1 MEEAGKTDKVF
12 QSIECSDALERFLS
26 SDEGAGSGYGVAAY
40 VGTNFVICRI
50 YDLQTNELLA
60 TLQKSGDFASLS
72 GTKLKNTLA
81 DVLDELAEQAHVSL
95 SKINVAVVS
104 GTTAMESKV
113 AGLEQP
119 ELLHDLEEELGEF
132 GRDVEYMLAGS
143 NSIAVGQAY
152 FVPCLA
158 AEVGGD
164 VICNLLAIDILG
176 ADKPQLI
183 VNTGSRGTSGIVLV
197 YGSKDK
203 LSVCVVPDGVSTKDA
218 MGRLLEVCQAELE
231 HIERMLV
238 SGDVDVEVPS
248 ELSDK
253 AQRVPDAAIEGT
265 SAVLLSEAAEDELCR
280 IVSSCNIIE
289 V

>member
-1 MEEAGKTDKVF
+1 MEEAGKTDKMF
-12 QSIECSDALERFLS
+12 QTIGCSDALERFLS

-40 VGTNFVICRI
+40 VGANFVICRI
-50 YDLQTNELLA
+50 YNLQTNELLA

-72 GTKLKNTLA
+72 GMKPKNTLA
-81 DVLDELAEQAHVSL
+81 DVLDELAEQAQVPL
-95 SKINVAVVS
+95 SKINIAVVS

-119 ELLHDLEEELGEF
+119 ELLHDLEEELGDF
-132 GRDVEYMLAGS
+132 GRDVEYMLAGA

-183 VNTGSRGTSGIVLV
+183 VNTGSRGASGIVLV

-203 LSVCVVPDGVSTKDA
+203 LSVCAVPDGVSAKDA

-231 HIERMLV
+231 HIDRMLV
-238 SGDVDVEVPS
+238 SGDAEVEVPF
-248 ELSDK
+248 ELSDR
-253 AQRVPDAAIEGT
+253 AQRVPDVAIEGT

-280 IVSSCNIIE
+280 IVSSCNIVE

>member
-143 NSIAVGQAY
+143 NSIAVGQAH

-218 MGRLLEVCQAELE
+218 MGRLLEVCQAELG

-253 AQRVPDAAIEGT
+253 TQRVPDAAIEGT

>member
-218 MGRLLEVCQAELE
+218 MGRLLEVCQAELG

-253 AQRVPDAAIEGT
+253 TQRVPDAAIEGT

>member
-40 VGTNFVICRI
+40 VGTSFVICRI

-143 NSIAVGQAY
+143 NSIAVG
-152 FVPCLA
+152 
-158 AEVGGD
+158 
-164 VICNLLAIDILG
+164 
-176 ADKPQLI
+176 
-183 VNTGSRGTSGIVLV
+183 
-197 YGSKDK
+197 
-203 LSVCVVPDGVSTKDA
+203 
-218 MGRLLEVCQAELE
+218 
-231 HIERMLV
+231 
-238 SGDVDVEVPS
+238 
-248 ELSDK
+248 
-253 AQRVPDAAIEGT
+253 
-265 SAVLLSEAAEDELCR
+265 
-280 IVSSCNIIE
+280 
-289 V
+289 

>member
-12 QSIECSDALERFLS
+12 QSIECSDTLERFLS

-40 VGTNFVICRI
+40 VGTSFVICRI

-203 LSVCVVPDGVSTKDA
+203 LSVCVVPDGVSTKGA
-218 MGRLLEVCQAELE
+218 MGRLLEVCQAELG

-253 AQRVPDAAIEGT
+253 AQRVPDVAIEGT

>member
-1 MEEAGKTDKVF
+1 MEEAGKTDKMF
-12 QSIECSDALERFLS
+12 QTIGCSDALERFLS

-50 YDLQTNELLA
+50 YNLQTNELLA

-72 GTKLKNTLA
+72 GMKLKNTLA
-81 DVLDELAEQAHVSL
+81 DVLDELAEQAQVPL
-95 SKINVAVVS
+95 SKINIAVVS

-119 ELLHDLEEELGEF
+119 ELLHDLEEELGDF
-132 GRDVEYMLAGS
+132 GRDVEYMLAGA

-183 VNTGSRGTSGIVLV
+183 VNTGSHGASGIVLV

-203 LSVCVVPDGVSTKDA
+203 LSVCAVPDGVSAKDA

-231 HIERMLV
+231 HIDRMLV
-238 SGDVDVEVPS
+238 SGDAEVEVPF
-248 ELSDK
+248 ELSDR
-253 AQRVPDAAIEGT
+253 AQRVPDVAIEGT

-280 IVSSCNIIE
+280 IVSSCNIVE

>member
-119 ELLHDLEEELGEF
+119 ELLHDLEAELGEF

-218 MGRLLEVCQAELE
+218 MGRLLEVCQAELG

-253 AQRVPDAAIEGT
+253 AQRVPDVAIEGT

>member
-40 VGTNFVICRI
+40 VGTSFVICSI

-81 DVLDELAEQAHVSL
+81 DVLDELAEQAQVSL

-218 MGRLLEVCQAELE
+218 MGRLLDVCQAELG

-253 AQRVPDAAIEGT
+253 AQRVPDVAIEGT

>member
-1 MEEAGKTDKVF
+1 MEEAGKTDKMF
-12 QSIECSDALERFLS
+12 QTIGCSDALERFLS

-40 VGTNFVICRI
+40 VGVNFVICRI
-50 YDLQTNELLA
+50 YNLQTNELLA

-81 DVLDELAEQAHVSL
+81 DVLDELAEQAQVPL

-119 ELLHDLEEELGEF
+119 ELLHDLEEELGDF
-132 GRDVEYMLAGS
+132 GRDVEYMLAGA

-183 VNTGSRGTSGIVLV
+183 VNTGSRGASGIVLV

-203 LSVCVVPDGVSTKDA
+203 LSVCAVPDGVSAKDA

-231 HIERMLV
+231 HIDRMLV
-238 SGDVDVEVPS
+238 SGDAEVEVPF
-248 ELSDK
+248 ELSDR
-253 AQRVPDAAIEGT
+253 AQRVPDVAIEGT

-280 IVSSCNIIE
+280 IVSSCNIVE

>member
-1 MEEAGKTDKVF
+1 M
-12 QSIECSDALERFLS
+12 
-26 SDEGAGSGYGVAAY
+26 
-40 VGTNFVICRI
+40 
-50 YDLQTNELLA
+50 LA

-81 DVLDELAEQAHVSL
+81 DVLDELAEQAQVSL

-218 MGRLLEVCQAELE
+218 MGRLLDVCQAELG

-253 AQRVPDAAIEGT
+253 AQRVPDVAIEGT

>member
-40 VGTNFVICRI
+40 VGTSFVICRI

-183 VNTGSRGTSGIVLV
+183 VNTGLARDVRHRARVRQQRQAFGMRR
-197 YGSKDK
+197 
-203 LSVCVVPDGVSTKDA
+203 PRRRQHQ
-218 MGRLLEVCQAELE
+218 GRHGPPA
-231 HIERMLV
+231 
-238 SGDVDVEVPS
+238 
-248 ELSDK
+248 
-253 AQRVPDAAIEGT
+253 
-265 SAVLLSEAAEDELCR
+265 
-280 IVSSCNIIE
+280 
-289 V
+289 

>member
-26 SDEGAGSGYGVAAY
+26 SDEGAGSGYGVTAY
-40 VGTNFVICRI
+40 VDTSFVICRI

-218 MGRLLEVCQAELE
+218 MGRLLEVCQAELG

-253 AQRVPDAAIEGT
+253 AQRVPDVAIEGT

>member
-12 QSIECSDALERFLS
+12 HSIECSDALERFLS

-218 MGRLLEVCQAELE
+218 MGRLLEVCQAELG